1 MSDQKVVTVFL
12 MGGLGNQL
20 FQLFACISY
29 GIRTSRRIILPY
41 SEALT
46 TGTIRSTYWDNLFKT
61 IKYMTTFN
69 NAQYTVDALS
79 QFPSFRENGYRF
91 KEIAL
96 SDAPKLQL
104 YGYFQS
110 PKYFKGHSET
120 IFTLMNLPA
129 QIERVRNYYPNYFA
143 ENVHTISMHFRI
155 GDYIHIQ
162 DYHPL
167 MPVEYY
173 VLALNHLLLCRNGAE
188 CNVLYFCEEKDL
200 DTVSSMI
207 AQIKS
212 IVCGVTFVRADNTI
226 SDWEQMLLMANCND
240 NIIANSTFSWWGA
253 YLNQTHNKQVCYPN
267 TWFGPSAKHDVTD
280 LFPAEWKRIM
290 W

>member
-1 MSDQKVVTVFL
+1 MSDQKVVTVML

-41 SEALT
+41 AELLT
-46 TGTIRSTYWDNLFKT
+46 TGTIRPTYWDNLFKT
-61 IKYMTTFN
+61 IKHMTTYN

-79 QFPSFRENGYRF
+79 LFPSFHEDGFRF
-91 KEIAL
+91 NDIP
-96 SDAPKLQL
+96 SFDVPKVQL

-110 PKYFKGHSET
+110 PKYFQEHYDT
-120 IFTLMNLPA
+120 ICSLINLPA
-129 QIERVRNYYPNYFA
+129 QILRVRNYYAKYFA
-143 ENVHTISMHFRI
+143 ENIHTISMHFRI
-155 GDYIHIQ
+155 GDYKNIQ
-162 DYHPL
+162 NYHPL
-167 MPVEYY
+167 MPVQYY
-173 VLALNHLLLCRNGAE
+173 VSALTRLRRSGTD

-207 AQIKS
+207 AEIKS
-212 IVCGVTFVRADNTI
+212 MVFGVTFVRADSTI
-226 SDWEQMLLMANCND
+226 SDWEQMLLMASCND

-253 YLNQTHNKQVCYPN
+253 HLNQTPNKQVCYPN
-267 TWFGPSAKHDVTD
+267 AWFGPSAKHDATD
-280 LFPAEWKRIM
+280 LFPAEWQRIM

>member
-41 SEALT
+41 AEALT
-46 TGTIRSTYWDNLFKT
+46 TGTIRQTYWDNLFKT
-61 IKYMTTFN
+61 IKHMTTYN

-79 QFPSFRENGYRF
+79 MFPSFHEDGYRF
-91 KEIAL
+91 AEIA
-96 SDAPKLQL
+96 SFDVPKVQI

-110 PKYFKGHSET
+110 PKYFQGHYET
-120 IFTLMNLPA
+120 ICTLMNLPA
-129 QIERVRNYYPNYFA
+129 QIERVHNYHSKYFA
-143 ENVHTISMHFRI
+143 ENVHTIGMHFRI
-155 GDYIHIQ
+155 GDYKHIQ
-162 DYHPL
+162 DYHPI
-167 MPVEYY
+167 MPVQYY
-173 VLALNHLLLCRNGAE
+173 VSALNHLLLRRNGTE

-207 AQIKS
+207 AQIKYL
-212 IVCGVTFVRADNTI
+212 VYGVTFVRADSTV

-253 YLNQTHNKQVCYPN
+253 YLNQTHNKLVCYPN
-267 TWFGPSAKHDVTD
+267 TWFGPSSKNDVTD
-280 LFPAEWKRIM
+280 LFPPEWQRIM